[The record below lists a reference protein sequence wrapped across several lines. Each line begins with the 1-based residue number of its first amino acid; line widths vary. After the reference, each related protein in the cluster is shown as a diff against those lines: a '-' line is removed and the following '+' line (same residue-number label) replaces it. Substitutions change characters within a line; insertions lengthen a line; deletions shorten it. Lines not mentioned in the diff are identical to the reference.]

1 MNTSVHRLTRIAI
14 MAAVTAVL
22 APLSIPVGEVPVSAA
37 TLAVMLGGLVLGKT
51 EGAASAAV
59 YLLLGA
65 AGIPVFAG
73 YTGGLSI
80 LLGVTGGYLLCYP
93 VLAWI
98 CGRLDELLE
107 KKGMAVSFAMI
118 TAMAAGTAVL
128 YACGTVWFVI
138 LTRMQFTA
146 ALAVCVIPFLP
157 GDLLKMAVCVLIVP
171 QIRKALEAR
180 R

>member
-1 MNTSVHRLTRIAI
+1 MDRFVLKAPYQPSGDQPQAI
-14 MAAVTAVL
+14 EAL
-22 APLSIPVGEVPVSAA
+22 AEGVRD
-37 TLAVMLGGLVLGKT
+37 GLKDQ
-51 EGAASAAV
+51 
-59 YLLLGA
+59 
-65 AGIPVFAG
+65 
-73 YTGGLSI
+73 I

-93 VLAWI
+93 ILAWI

-118 TAMAAGTAVL
+118 TAMTAGTAVL
-128 YACGTVWFVI
+128 YACGTIWFVI
-138 LTRMQFTA
+138 LTKMQFTA